1 MSDEQ
6 RRDDEVEVEG
16 HSLEL
21 SVNEE
26 PAEEGESEV
35 EVEAHVMRTAS
46 VRMEAPRNT

>member
-16 HSLEL
+16 HGLEP

-26 PAEEGESEV
+26 PADEGESEV
-35 EVEAHVMRTAS
+35 EAHVLRAS
-46 VRMEAPRNT
+46 NVRMESPSNT

>member
-26 PAEEGESEV
+26 PAEEGDA
-35 EVEAHVMRTAS
+35 EVEAHVMRAAS
-46 VRMEAPRNT
+46 VRMESPRNT

>member
-35 EVEAHVMRTAS
+35 EAHVMRTAS